1 VRKIKVSRENLV
13 LEILGDVLEIDD
25 YLKIDMD
32 MEIVNLKNW
41 DSVNSLRILTYL
53 EEEFYTNIS
62 MEKYSEAR
70 TVKDLIELTGS

>member
-1 VRKIKVSRENLV
+1 MSRENLV

>member
-1 VRKIKVSRENLV
+1 MSRENLV

-25 YLKIDMD
+25 YLKIDTD
-32 MEIVNLKNW
+32 TEFVNLKNW

-53 EEEFYTNIS
+53 EEEFHTNIS

-70 TVKDLIELTGS
+70 TVKDLIALTGS